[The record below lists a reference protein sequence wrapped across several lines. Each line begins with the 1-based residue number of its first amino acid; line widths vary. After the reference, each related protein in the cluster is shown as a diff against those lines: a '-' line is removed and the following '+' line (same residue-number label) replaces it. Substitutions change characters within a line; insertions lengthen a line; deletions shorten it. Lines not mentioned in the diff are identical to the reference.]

1 MSADAERIQA
11 DEIRWLRLQL
21 RGLLLLVVLG
31 ALVAILGGPA
41 AVGALQTVQGLVGVT
56 P

>member
-1 MSADAERIQA
+1 MSNEAERVQA

-21 RGLLLLVVLG
+21 RGLLLLFTLAV
-31 ALVAILGGPA
+31 LVAILGGPTA
-41 AVGALQTVQGLVGVT
+41 IGALQALQGLVGVT